1 MAIAFLFAV
10 LSHKRLLNQ
19 YQLIS
24 IILILIIC
32 FFTMSINGVFD
43 VIFPWNF
50 IEIILFYPLVSLLL
64 YKILN
69 VGYKNILILLYLSIV
84 TQSIIMYVMSFM
96 PSIKS
101 FYSSLLLIPLPS
113 DYYPH
118 RHIGLTGFSS
128 YNMGVFLNLSLPLC
142 LIITQK
148 YKSVYRFKLLL
159 YLSCF
164 LVLMISLFV
173 SRSSMIVFACFAFS
187 VYISV
192 GFRKKLLFIVC
203 ILTAFAAFYFNK
215 SFLNIFKEF
224 SNAVEW
230 AFTPI
235 IEISNGRIPH
245 GLRVL
250 FDQYW
255 IPDSCWTLLIGDG
268 LTTGKYGYY
277 MHTDGGYMRLILY
290 FGAVGTAISLI
301 CLFLPFISY
310 FLDHSRNHIYFTLF
324 MTIFISL
331 IIIQYKGNVIIDGS
345 ELFKVFYLLV
355 FTPFLSHKYL
365 KRI

>member
-1 MAIAFLFAV
+1 M
-10 LSHKRLLNQ
+10 
-19 YQLIS
+19 
-24 IILILIIC
+24 
-32 FFTMSINGVFD
+32 T
-43 VIFPWNF
+43 F
-50 IEIILFYPLVSLLL
+50 I
-64 YKILN
+64 
-69 VGYKNILILLYLSIV
+69 
-84 TQSIIMYVMSFM
+84 

-101 FYSSLLLIPLPS
+101 LYNSLLLIPLPS

-128 YNMGVFLNLSLPLC
+128 YNMGLFLSLSLPLC
-142 LIITQK
+142 FIISK
-148 YKSVYRFKLLL
+148 KHKFAFRMKLFL
-159 YLSCF
+159 YFTCF
-164 LVLMISLFV
+164 LVLTISLFV
-173 SRSSMIVFACFAFS
+173 SRSSIIVLACFTLS

-203 ILTAFAAFYFNK
+203 ILTASIAFYFNK

-224 SNAVEW
+224 SIAIEW

-235 IEISNGRIPH
+235 IEISKGSIPH

-255 IPDSCWTLLIGDG
+255 IPDSYWTLFIGDG
-268 LTTGKYGYY
+268 LTTGKHGYY

-290 FGAVGTAISLI
+290 FGAVGTATTLIS
-301 CLFLPFISY
+301 LFLPFISY

-324 MTIFISL
+324 MTIFMVL
-331 IIIQYKGNVIIDGS
+331 IITQYKGNIIIDGS

-365 KRI
+365 KIISQNYSTK